1 MLLQLRSREFRKTK
15 SNLSREHES
24 TGRRVDPQT
33 RLAGLCSGIF
43 VSDAEKKLHK
53 IKSASGGAW
62 LVSDM
67 HRALRPGGDIAA
79 LEMLRS
85 CGARIDAVDEKGR
98 TALYIAAA
106 EGQNDV
112 VEWLLSNG
120 ADPLCCASHDGRS
133 ALHAAAANGQVEA
146 CELLLTAAGLAGI
159 SKFLAMP
166 DLRGNTAAELAHSAR
181 HLDVVRCLL
190 ALQRLSERD
199 RLRASSVDMLV
210 LHALTRSS
218 TAAAPQKHAVAQQSW
233 RRLPPS
239 VEIGGMPEDAIF
251 ASPQRRFLPEGASPQ
266 RAPLFWGGGGSPHA
280 PTP

>member
-1 MLLQLRSREFRKTK
+1 
-15 SNLSREHES
+15 
-24 TGRRVDPQT
+24 
-33 RLAGLCSGIF
+33 
-43 VSDAEKKLHK
+43 
-53 IKSASGGAW
+53 
-62 LVSDM
+62 M

-85 CGARIDAVDEKGR
+85 CGARVDAVDEKGR

-133 ALHAAAANGQVEA
+133 ALQVEA
-146 CELLLTAAGLAGI
+146 CELLLSSAGLADV
-159 SKFLAMP
+159 SKFLTLP

-190 ALQRLSERD
+190 AHQRISERAS
-199 RLRASSVDMLV
+199 LRASSVDMLV

-218 TAAAPQKHAVAQQSW
+218 IAAAPPKHAVAQQSW

-239 VEIGGMPEDAIF
+239 VEIGGIPADAIF
-251 ASPQRRFLPEGASPQ
+251 ASPQRRFSPEGASTQ

>member
-1 MLLQLRSREFRKTK
+1 VSTLKLGSLGFVQEYSSATRRKNFSK
-15 SNLSREHES
+15 SNRLRAGRGSRRS
-24 TGRRVDPQT
+24 SR
-33 RLAGLCSGIF
+33 
-43 VSDAEKKLHK
+43 
-53 IKSASGGAW
+53 
-62 LVSDM
+62 LVSRHGSVQRPPPQDM

-146 CELLLTAAGLAGI
+146 CELLLTAVGLAGI